1 MPKNWVAVALMGL
14 LFQATVGNAVGLG
27 RLTVLSRLG
36 QPFAAEIDLI
46 NVSKDDLSSLRVNL
60 ATPTAYQAANLR
72 FDPVLNALRLSVE
85 RRDNGT
91 PYIRA
96 TSVRRMTE
104 PYLDLLVELNSQDS
118 KLQRGYATADSF
130 SS

>member
-104 PYLDLLVELNSQDS
+104 PYLDLLGPVNNQTSQM
-118 KLQRGYATADSF
+118 
-130 SS
+130 